1 MKKLS
6 SIVKLGL
13 MGAILT
19 VTFSGCTAMTTA
31 IKKRN
36 LDVQTKMSE
45 TIFLEPVSPSKRV
58 IYVDIRNTS
67 DKDLNITKGIREK
80 LKRSGYTI
88 TDNPDNAHFML
99 QANVLQ
105 VEKSD
110 LRRAR
115 GALDAGFGG
124 AIIGGTIGAVTSSHS
139 RSYSY
144 GGYGYNSKKTII
156 GTILGWFFGTIGDAM
171 VEDIVYV
178 MITDLQLKERPQQGE
193 VILQTQ
199 NTSATSG
206 TATRINQK
214 VSGGNPKWKIY
225 RTRIVSTANKVN
237 LSFEDARVTLENGLT
252 KSIGG
257 IF

>member
-1 MKKLS
+1 MKRLS

-13 MGAILT
+13 IGAILT

-58 IYVDIRNTS
+58 VYVDIRNTS
-67 DKDLNITKGIREK
+67 DKDLNITESIKEK
-80 LKRSGYTI
+80 IKKSGYTI
-88 TDNPDNAHFML
+88 TDNPDKAHFML

-110 LRRAR
+110 LGTAES
-115 GALDAGFGG
+115 ALNAGFGG
-124 AIIGGTIGAVTSSHS
+124 AVIGGTIGAIAGSHS
-139 RSYSY
+139 TP
-144 GGYGYNSKKTII
+144 YGYRNINSRGAMIGAMWGWLVDTIS
-156 GTILGWFFGTIGDAM
+156 GAM
-171 VEDIVYV
+171 VKDIVYV
-178 MITDLQLKERPQQGE
+178 MITDLQLKERPQEGE
-193 VILQTQ
+193 IIKQTQ

-206 TATRINQK
+206 TATRVNQT

-237 LSFEDARVTLENGLT
+237 LSFEDAQATLENGLT

>member
-1 MKKLS
+1 MKKLV

-13 MGAILT
+13 VGAILT
-19 VTFSGCTAMTTA
+19 VIFSGCTAMSTA

-67 DKDLNITKGIREK
+67 DKDLSIAESIKSK
-80 LKRSGYTI
+80 LKSKGYTI

-99 QANVLQ
+99 QANILQ
-105 VEKSD
+105 VKKSD
-110 LRRAR
+110 LRTAQS
-115 GALDAGFGG
+115 ALNAGFGG
-124 AIIGGTIGAVTSSHS
+124 AVLGGAVGAVAGSHSNLDYSSKGALVGSAIGGLISLV
-139 RSYSY
+139 
-144 GGYGYNSKKTII
+144 
-156 GTILGWFFGTIGDAM
+156 GDAM
-171 VEDIVYV
+171 IDDVYYV
-178 MITDLQLKERPQQGE
+178 MVTDLQLKERPSEGE
-193 VILQTQ
+193 VIVQTQ

-206 TATRINQK
+206 TATRVNQK
-214 VSGGNPKWKIY
+214 ISGGNAKWKIY

-237 LSFEDARVTLENGLT
+237 LSFEDAQATLEKDLT

>member
-1 MKKLS
+1 MKKLL

-13 MGAILT
+13 MSAILT
-19 VTFSGCTAMTTA
+19 VTFSGCSAMSTA
-31 IKKRN
+31 INKRN

-67 DKDLNITKGIREK
+67 DKDLNITEGIKEK
-80 LKRSGYTI
+80 LKRSSYTI
-88 TDNPDNAHFML
+88 TENPDNAHFML

-110 LRRAR
+110 LRTAR
-115 GALDAGFGG
+115 SALNAGFGG
-124 AIIGGTIGAVTSSHS
+124 AVLGGAIGAVSSSHS
-139 RSYSY
+139 NS
-144 GGYGYNSKKTII
+144 YGYNSRGTVI
-156 GTILGWFFGTIGDAM
+156 GSMLGSMGGMIVNA
-171 VEDIVYV
+171 VVKDIVYV
-178 MITDLQLKERPQQGE
+178 MITDLQLKERPSEGE
-193 VILQTQ
+193 VIVQTQ
-199 NTSATSG
+199 NASATSG
-206 TATRINQK
+206 TATRVNQT

-237 LSFEDARVTLENGLT
+237 LSFEEAQATLEKGLT